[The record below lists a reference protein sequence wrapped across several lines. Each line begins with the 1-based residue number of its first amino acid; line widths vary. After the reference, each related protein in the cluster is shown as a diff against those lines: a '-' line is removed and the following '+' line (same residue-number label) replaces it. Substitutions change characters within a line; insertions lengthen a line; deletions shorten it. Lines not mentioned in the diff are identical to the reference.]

1 MNSINIK
8 KKIGENNPIIASRF
22 MADPYAIY
30 YEGKVYVYGSN
41 DSRQPYR

>member
-30 YEGKVYVYGSN
+30 Y
-41 DSRQPYR
+41 